1 MYETQLNTQKIYVFM
16 IRSELQYT
24 SKETTNK
31 KSASYN
37 PDEVAI

>member
-1 MYETQLNTQKIYVFM
+1 MYENQLNTQKMFM
-16 IRSELQYT
+16 KRSELQYT
-24 SKETTNK
+24 SKKTTNK